1 MMTFLLDL
9 SLPVL
14 FIAAFLSR
22 RFFRNLKDSGRVP
35 FGCMASRV
43 CVVYAREIKDY
54 CEKMMELKEV
64 GGRLLRKRRWQQF
77 RVLWGHAHAM
87 MWDTRLFQGTSLF
100 EKDTIDAAK
109 SSLDYSP
116 REMLVTELV
125 AETSE
130 MRMKLFRLQVYLV
143 RQKIL
148 GRRIDPSLFI
158 ERLGEYKHLEQEMVI
173 LAGMSEYRSY
183 REMLIDN
190 LGLRD
195 WRIFEGGLS
204 EPDPAI

>member
-1 MMTFLLDL
+1 MVTLLL
-9 SLPVL
+9 NIGLPIV
-14 FIAAFLSR
+14 FIVAFLFR
-22 RFFRNLKDSGRVP
+22 RFFRNLKDPSRIP

-54 CEKMMELKEV
+54 CRKMMELREV
-64 GGRLLRKRRWQQF
+64 GARLQRKRRWQQF
-77 RVLWGHAHAM
+77 RVMWGHARAM
-87 MWDTRLFQGTSLF
+87 MWDTRLFQGSSLF

-125 AETSE
+125 AETSD
-130 MRMKLFRLQVYLV
+130 MRLKLFRLQVYLL
-143 RQKIL
+143 RQTIL
-148 GRRIDPSLFI
+148 GRRIDPNLFI
-158 ERLGEYKHLEQEMVI
+158 EILGEYKHLEQEMVI
-173 LAGMSEYRSY
+173 LADMSEYRNY

-195 WRIFEGGLS
+195 WRIVEGGLS
-204 EPDPAI
+204 GPEPA